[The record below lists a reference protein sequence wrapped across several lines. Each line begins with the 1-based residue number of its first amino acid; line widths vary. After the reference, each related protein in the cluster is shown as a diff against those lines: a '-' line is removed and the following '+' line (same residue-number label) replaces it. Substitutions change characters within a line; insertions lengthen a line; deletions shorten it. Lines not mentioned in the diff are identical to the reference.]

1 MNSKSIL
8 ILSAA
13 LAAMGAFADPN
24 APQITSC
31 TVTQDPATHLV
42 KATYTLDEPAVITF
56 DVKTNGVSIG
66 GANLTHAYGDVHRI
80 VTAGSHTLYWQADKS
95 WQGYRLASDFSV
107 VAWATN
113 APPDYMVVDCL
124 VKKGERTYYIAPEQ
138 LPDGG
143 VTNRKY
149 KTDYLVMRKI
159 PAKDV
164 IYPMGLMWNDSGM
177 FVYHR
182 VKFTN
187 DFYMAVYE
195 LTRGQWLNVIGS
207 KCSLSWIDPA
217 ESPED
222 KYYLQRGL
230 IAEQGAAYAASQ
242 TVPVPQQ
249 RYTDVRGSTKTWQT
263 DGHDIDSGCKLQ
275 TFRTTLGIS
284 TLDLPTEAQ
293 WEFACRAGTTGDRF
307 DGTGGGT
314 RPDAIAWVRANTP
327 MIEGASN
334 PLPQEVG
341 LLQPNPFGLYDI
353 FGNVPEM
360 CLDYYNEGSAYAIL
374 NNNYDGAP
382 VVEPSGAT
390 TDLSG
395 NVGDVANHVVRGGGV
410 WNDTYSTV
418 AYDRTYNKRTGSSNE
433 PIFGYRLVC
442 LP

>member
-1 MNSKSIL
+1 MTKTLKKTLPLIASI
-8 ILSAA
+8 AA
-13 LAAMGAFADPN
+13 GAAAFGAPSVR
-24 APQITSC
+24 QGS
-31 TVTQDPATHLV
+31 VTMTQP
-42 KATYTLDEPAVITF
+42 KAYRVVINYTIDEEPAIVTVDIR
-56 DVKTNGVSIG
+56 TNGVSIG
-66 GANLTHAYGDVHRI
+66 GANLWNFAGDVNKVVGVGAHSM
-80 VTAGSHTLYWQADKS
+80 TWTPDKS
-95 WQGYRLASDFSV
+95 WEGMRIPSGVTAV
-107 VAWATN
+107 VTAWATN
-113 APPDYMVVDCL
+113 TPPDYMVVSL
-124 VKKGERTYYIAPEQ
+124 TAQKTRRFYANEESIPF
-138 LPDGG
+138 G
-143 VTNRKY
+143 VTNDIY
-149 KTDYLVMRKI
+149 KTENLVMRKI

-164 IYPMGLMWNDSGM
+164 IYPMGLMWNDTGR

-217 ESPED
+217 EGD
-222 KYYLQRGL
+222 YYLSRGVTK
-230 IAEQGAAYAASQ
+230 EQGEAYAASQ

-307 DGTGGGT
+307 DGTGGGS

-327 MIEGASN
+327 MIAGASN

-360 CLDYYNEGSAYAIL
+360 CLDYYNEGSAYATL
-374 NNNYDGAP
+374 DNSYDGVP

-395 NVGDVANHVVRGGGV
+395 NVGSSANHVVRGGGV

-418 AYDRTYNKRTGSSNE
+418 AYDRTYNKRSGSSNE
-433 PIFGYRLVC
+433 PLFGYRLVC